1 MSQEHLELSFSSIRS
16 KGGFNNNPSAKQFIA
31 IFKCLLVHHK
41 LTHLNSNCADDITT
55 PILNVNSKRLRTTQ
69 ENYYGFCSNEEID
82 CRDISFSPYIDN
94 IIEYIAGFVVRK
106 VANRMSYAI
115 CKTALYGEE
124 NSVESLI
131 SYKNRGGLK
140 YPSKTIFSISK
151 TAEKIC
157 KEILNSPPKFNNLM
171 PYLINKLLN
180 NMD

>member
-1 MSQEHLELSFSSIRS
+1 
-16 KGGFNNNPSAKQFIA
+16 
-31 IFKCLLVHHK
+31 
-41 LTHLNSNCADDITT
+41 
-55 PILNVNSKRLRTTQ
+55 
-69 ENYYGFCSNEEID
+69 
-82 CRDISFSPYIDN
+82 
-94 IIEYIAGFVVRK
+94 
-106 VANRMSYAI
+106 MSYAI